1 MLRIYDESIAESNVC
16 VCTQPVHRSLTI
28 IQNSIY
34 TLLALSSTE
43 EELLLLQA
51 MTATIYLHTNK
62 SLSHSVEKMQI

>member
-16 VCTQPVHRSLTI
+16 ICTQPVHRSLTI

-34 TLLALSSTE
+34 PSCSSTE